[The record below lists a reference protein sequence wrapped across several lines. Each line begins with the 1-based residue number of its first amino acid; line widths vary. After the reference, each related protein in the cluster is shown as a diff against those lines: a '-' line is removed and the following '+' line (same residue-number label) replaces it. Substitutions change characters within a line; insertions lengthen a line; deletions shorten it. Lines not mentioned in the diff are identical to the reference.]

1 MHEALQ
7 TLPCV
12 EDGSVEADA
21 GAKAA
26 RFAFKKDA
34 RCRVDA
40 VRKAVSDA
48 GFRVSAVRV
57 EVREATVVAAGAGGV
72 TLLLKGDDR
81 KHAYDVGKGVA
92 ISLDGKPAQ
101 LADLKKDYPTN
112 VTTDERFV
120 ITKIEARSRGK

>member
-40 VRKAVSDA
+40 VKKAVSDA

-81 KHAYDVGKGVA
+81 KHAYDVAKGVA
-92 ISLDGKPAQ
+92 ISLDGKVA
-101 LADLKKDYPTN
+101 LFADHKKGYLTN
-112 VTTDERFV
+112 VTMDDRFV
-120 ITKIEARSRGK
+120 VAKIEARSRGK